1 MLKNGVFIVDNNVIS
16 KEHIKFVSNKSGID
30 EETVVKVL
38 EADNVY
44 LDKVIEELNED
55 SVKFGMK
62 K

>member
-44 LDKVIEELNED
+44 LDKVIEELNE
-55 SVKFGMK
+55 
-62 K
+62 